1 MKLRLEPHPGYVG
14 VDNLMAGDAV
24 LGQID
29 RGGCVL
35 RGHGKDWPW
44 RGIPDFLAS
53 AKTRPADALAMAE
66 GEMAEARTCI
76 GLALIAA
83 RMGEAATVRDRL
95 ASVDAAVAAA
105 KAWRELAGYE
115 VTP

>member
-1 MKLRLEPHPGYVG
+1 MKLRLEPHPSYQG

-24 LGQID
+24 LGQVD

-35 RGHGKDWPW
+35 RGLGKGWPW

-83 RMGEAATVRDRL
+83 RMGEAATVRAYL
-95 ASVDAAVAAA
+95 ASVDAALAAS

-115 VTP
+115 VSP

>member
-1 MKLRLEPHPGYVG
+1 MKLHLEPHPGYVG
-14 VDNLMAGDAV
+14 VDNLMADEAV

-29 RGGCVL
+29 RGGGVL

-53 AKTRPADALAMAE
+53 AKTHPALALVMAE
-66 GEMAEARTCI
+66 GELAEARMCI

-83 RMGEAATVRDRL
+83 RAGEAANVRAYL
-95 ASVDAAVAAA
+95 ASVDAAIAAS
-105 KAWRELAGYE
+105 KAWRELADYE